1 MNNTK
6 PQSKHFLGFP
16 LTHFSYFFIWAI
28 INGYLTL
35 WMEQVAH
42 LNGTE
47 SGAVFSMM
55 AGISLIF
62 QPIFGVVSD
71 KLLFKKTLILTIS
84 IVAIFIGPYF
94 QWVFMPILHINAFLV
109 AFVTGTF
116 LSFVLNGGVSVIEQ
130 YVQRAS
136 LANGFEY
143 AHSRVGGSVAG
154 VAASL
159 IAGPIFLWSP
169 NSIFWAC
176 TVAAIILTGLLL
188 FSDKIDL
195 ENAQAAGDTSNSLNL
210 KTVMSVFKLKNLWI
224 LAIFYM
230 GASALY
236 DVFDQQFII
245 FFKMFFHT
253 AAQGTLVYSY
263 MTSAQIAIE
272 FCLMFPMPW
281 IINKIG
287 SRNGLIIYGFITA
300 LRILG
305 SALAPN
311 WIWLVGFRLLAGL
324 EMPLLLTSIMKYIA
338 GAFDIRLYA
347 TVYALA

>member
-6 PQSKHFLGFP
+6 PQSKHFWGFP

-143 AHSRVGGSVAG
+143 AHSALEAPLRE
-154 VAASL
+154 
-159 IAGPIFLWSP
+159 
-169 NSIFWAC
+169 
-176 TVAAIILTGLLL
+176 LLL
-188 FSDKIDL
+188 
-195 ENAQAAGDTSNSLNL
+195 
-210 KTVMSVFKLKNLWI
+210 
-224 LAIFYM
+224 
-230 GASALY
+230 
-236 DVFDQQFII
+236 
-245 FFKMFFHT
+245 H
-253 AAQGTLVYSY
+253 
-263 MTSAQIAIE
+263 
-272 FCLMFPMPW
+272 
-281 IINKIG
+281 
-287 SRNGLIIYGFITA
+287 
-300 LRILG
+300 
-305 SALAPN
+305 
-311 WIWLVGFRLLAGL
+311 
-324 EMPLLLTSIMKYIA
+324 
-338 GAFDIRLYA
+338 
-347 TVYALA
+347 